1 MKIKRTLFVIL
12 LMAFMIC
19 FASCGIPNSS
29 SNTNLQ
35 LLRIDTLDN
44 TSISSDVE
52 NKPAKHSTRVYASGV
67 EELNNNYV
75 TLVAVIKNEDRASFI
90 DMVVYNSQNKKTVVY
105 NEGNGAYQCSSE
117 TVYEDD
123 MWVTNIRFDVNVE
136 LTNESFYF
144 EIKEIKFLR
153 NNVNEKAD
161 LNTNE
166 IRKKEFT
173 FSSAYYDEVLTRSI
187 DQELK
192 GVSSN
197 FVLDYIEFNLEA
209 STVVIYGNYKITGE
223 VLGDIKD
230 YLPTT
235 EISMPKTVVLSYY
248 ENKELKSK
256 EFTIELTYLEH
267 PLNAEGFETCGIKIE
282 KLTIGEN
289 IKLSDCFFAYEFIYA
304 EGVKKCEFVGAGSM
318 SLPSTCEEIYGLLDY
333 QYIYINYNGTKD
345 NFYKIKGVNEMLELA
360 EEYTVIC
367 SDGKITK
374 TNEYR

>member
-1 MKIKRTLFVIL
+1 MKIKRNLFVVL

-19 FASCGIPNSS
+19 FVSCDMPNLS

-44 TSISSDVE
+44 TSISSKVE
-52 NKPAKHSTRVYASGV
+52 EKIVKRRTKVYASSV

-90 DMVVYNSQNKKTVVY
+90 DMVVYNSQTAKTVVY

-123 MWVTNIRFDVNVE
+123 MWVTNLRFDVNVE

-166 IRKKEFT
+166 IRRKEFT

-187 DQELK
+187 EQELK

-197 FVLDYIEFNLEA
+197 FVLDFIEFNLEA
-209 STVVIYGNYKITGE
+209 STVVINGNYKITGK
-223 VLGDIKD
+223 VLGDNKD

-235 EISMPKTVVLSYY
+235 EISMPKTVVLNYY
-248 ENKELKSK
+248 EDKELKSK
-256 EFTIELTYLEH
+256 EFTVEQTYIMY
-267 PLNAEGFETCGIKIE
+267 PLNAEGSEMYGNKIE
-282 KLTIGEN
+282 KLILGEN
-289 IKLSDCFFAYEFIYA
+289 VKVSEHFFAHEFIYA
-304 EGVKKCEFVGAGSM
+304 EGVKKCEFVPAGSM
-318 SLPSTCEEIYGLLDY
+318 SLPSTCEEIYGTLDY
-333 QYIYINYNGTKD
+333 EYFYINYNGTKD
-345 NFYKIKGVNEMLELA
+345 NFYKIKGVNEMLEFGKN
-360 EEYTVIC
+360 YTVIC
-367 SDGKITK
+367 LDGEIKQ
-374 TNEYR
+374 

>member
-29 SNTNLQ
+29 SNTNLK

-123 MWVTNIRFDVNVE
+123 MWVTNISFDVNVE

-144 EIKEIKFLR
+144 EIKENR
-153 NNVNEKAD
+153 ENNV
-161 LNTNE
+161 
-166 IRKKEFT
+166 
-173 FSSAYYDEVLTRSI
+173 LT
-187 DQELK
+187 
-192 GVSSN
+192 
-197 FVLDYIEFNLEA
+197 
-209 STVVIYGNYKITGE
+209 KI
-223 VLGDIKD
+223 
-230 YLPTT
+230 
-235 EISMPKTVVLSYY
+235 
-248 ENKELKSK
+248 
-256 EFTIELTYLEH
+256 
-267 PLNAEGFETCGIKIE
+267 
-282 KLTIGEN
+282 
-289 IKLSDCFFAYEFIYA
+289 
-304 EGVKKCEFVGAGSM
+304 
-318 SLPSTCEEIYGLLDY
+318 
-333 QYIYINYNGTKD
+333 
-345 NFYKIKGVNEMLELA
+345 
-360 EEYTVIC
+360 
-367 SDGKITK
+367 
-374 TNEYR
+374 